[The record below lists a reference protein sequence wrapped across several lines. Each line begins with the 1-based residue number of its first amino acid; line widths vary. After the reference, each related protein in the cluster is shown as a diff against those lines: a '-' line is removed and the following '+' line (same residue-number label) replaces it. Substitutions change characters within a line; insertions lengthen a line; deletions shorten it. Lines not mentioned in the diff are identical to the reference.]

1 MFNLI
6 KKDFLSLSKSKSDL
20 IELLLMPLILIVIL
34 GFTLGDILMGDFNVS
49 TFNVGVVNNQ
59 NFAADL
65 NRLEDDLLEEGM
77 SEEAVGELI
86 ASTKETDPAS
96 MLIDLL
102 TGEEFKD
109 LMVVQG
115 FEDAQSAQKMMEEDE
130 LAGYITIPE
139 EFSYEVWQSIYFD
152 EDPSATLEVTGQG
165 EGVVSSSILQSVV
178 HSFSDEYNLE
188 ASIALAT
195 DGEAE
200 VEEDERD
207 YGKITQLSVEEPVD
221 AFQYYTIGMGVMFA
235 LSTASALASRAFRE
249 KEQHV
254 FGRIMLSGTKP
265 LTYLSSKMIS
275 GTLITFVQLSVLFTF
290 STIFFGIF
298 DGKSTEFWMNITYV
312 TALYSLVIGSIT
324 SLLTSISLYANDNST
339 VGFFSSFVSVFAFIG
354 GSLTPV
360 DQFSETLQ
368 RMGNWLPNGAAMTS
382 YLQIFQG
389 FDFQDVLPLMIRV
402 IGVTLVCLVIA
413 VIIFPKRRLD

>member
-20 IELLLMPLILIVIL
+20 IELLFMPLILIVIL
-34 GFTLGDILMGDFNVS
+34 GFTLGNILMGDFNVS
-49 TFNVGVVNNQ
+49 AFNVGVINNQ

-65 NRLEDDLLEEGM
+65 KRLEDDLLEEGM
-77 SEEAVGELI
+77 PEEAVEELV
-86 ASTKETDPAS
+86 ANAEETDPAS

-102 TGEEFKD
+102 EGEEFED
-109 LMVVQG
+109 LMVVHE
-115 FEDAQSAQKMMEEDE
+115 FEDAQSAQEVMEEDE

-139 EFSYEVWQSIYFD
+139 EFSYGVWQSIYSD
-152 EDPSATLEVTGQG
+152 EDPSATLEVAGQG
-165 EGVVSSSILQSVV
+165 EGVMSSSILQSVV
-178 HSFSDEYNLE
+178 HSFIDEYNLE
-188 ASIALAT
+188 TSIALAT

-200 VEEDERD
+200 LEEDKRD
-207 YGKITQLSVEEPVD
+207 YGETTQLSVEEPVD

-235 LSTASALASRAFRE
+235 LSTAPALASRAFRE

-265 LTYLSSKMIS
+265 LTYLSSKMVS
-275 GTLITFVQLSVLFTF
+275 GTLITFVQLSILFTF
-290 STIFFGIF
+290 STLFFGIF
-298 DGKSTEFWMNITYV
+298 DGKGADFWTNIIYI

-339 VGFFSSFVSVFAFIG
+339 VGFFSSFVSIFAFLG

-368 RMGNWLPNGAAMTS
+368 RIGNWLPNGAAMTS
-382 YLQIFQG
+382 YLQVFQG
-389 FDFQDVLPLMIRV
+389 FGFQDVLPIMGRV
-402 IGVTLVCLVIA
+402 IGATLVCLVIA

>member
-139 EFSYEVWQSIYFD
+139 EFSYEVWQSIYSD
-152 EDPSATLEVTGQG
+152 EDPSATLEVAGQG
-165 EGVVSSSILQSVV
+165 E
-178 HSFSDEYNLE
+178 
-188 ASIALAT
+188 
-195 DGEAE
+195 
-200 VEEDERD
+200 
-207 YGKITQLSVEEPVD
+207 
-221 AFQYYTIGMGVMFA
+221 
-235 LSTASALASRAFRE
+235 
-249 KEQHV
+249 
-254 FGRIMLSGTKP
+254 
-265 LTYLSSKMIS
+265 
-275 GTLITFVQLSVLFTF
+275 
-290 STIFFGIF
+290 
-298 DGKSTEFWMNITYV
+298 
-312 TALYSLVIGSIT
+312 
-324 SLLTSISLYANDNST
+324 
-339 VGFFSSFVSVFAFIG
+339 
-354 GSLTPV
+354 
-360 DQFSETLQ
+360 
-368 RMGNWLPNGAAMTS
+368 
-382 YLQIFQG
+382 
-389 FDFQDVLPLMIRV
+389 
-402 IGVTLVCLVIA
+402 
-413 VIIFPKRRLD
+413 